1 MKSLQGEGR
10 MPCRQTMRTLREHHR
25 AWVLALPR
33 GEAMAKDGSAAVKR
47 VCVRD
52 QGWEQG
58 DLADDG
64 PTRGPGETTAV

>member
-1 MKSLQGEGR
+1 MRGE
-10 MPCRQTMRTLREHHR
+10 CRVDRLCG
-25 AWVLALPR
+25 VLERITGLGFWLCAR

-58 DLADDG
+58 DPADDG
-64 PTRGPGETTAV
+64 PTSGQGETTAV